1 MKAIEFSR
9 FRTNSYQKIKI
20 VLQIDV
26 ALVAYSKRPNFKT
39 NYKHEWNEGNQVFIQ
54 GLKT

>member
-9 FRTNSYQKIKI
+9 FGIDSYQKMKI
-20 VLQIDV
+20 ILQIDV
-26 ALVAYSKRPNFKT
+26 ALVACSKRPNFKT